1 MSSFLQIVK
10 GAFTG
15 VGRLCSVI
23 LHRSLGTP
31 CGVLRNTSEKIMPLL
46 YKHQYQHSER
56 YMKDQIKKTGI
67 NARNFPDIPNIYNC
81 CIFHS
86 VMKLNIEYLP
96 NNRSDNGGLK

>member
-1 MSSFLQIVK
+1 
-10 GAFTG
+10 
-15 VGRLCSVI
+15 
-23 LHRSLGTP
+23 
-31 CGVLRNTSEKIMPLL
+31 
-46 YKHQYQHSER
+46 
-56 YMKDQIKKTGI
+56 MKDQIKKTGI